1 MPYVYAFLSGLAA
14 GVVLDLLLEKRA
26 VEEIRKLQ
34 AFVAEEIQKLSAKL

>member
-26 VEEIRKLQ
+26 IEEIRKLQ
-34 AFVAEEIQKLSAKL
+34 AFVAAEFQKLSAKL